1 MKKTAYMGMALAGA
15 LILSYVESLVP
26 FYFGIPG
33 MKLGLPNLL
42 VLIILYCY
50 GWKEALA
57 VNVLR
62 IVLNSFLFGNMFG
75 LFYSLAGACCSFVM
89 MLLCKKIKFFS
100 MLGVSIAGGIFHN
113 VGQIIVAI
121 FVVKTIQVA
130 YYLPFLFIAGAVTGL
145 LLGFAAKEVLQKMRI
160 DT

>member
-15 LILSYVESLVP
+15 LILSYVESLIP

-42 VLIILYCY
+42 VLIILYFY

-75 LFYSLAGACCSFVM
+75 LFYSLAGAFCSFAM
-89 MLLCKKIKFFS
+89 MLLCKKMKFFS

-130 YYLPFLFIAGAVTGL
+130 YYLPFLLIAGAVTGL